1 MPKIRRALVSVSD
14 KADVAWLARELS
26 DMGVEVIS
34 TGGTYKLLRKEGVN
48 AVPVA
53 EVTGFPEMLDG
64 RVKTLHPMVHG
75 GILADRSNP

>member
-1 MPKIRRALVSVSD
+1 MPRIRRALVSVSD

-34 TGGTYKLLRKEGVN
+34 TGGTYKLLRNEGIN
-48 AVPVA
+48 ASPAA

-64 RVKTLHPMVHG
+64 R
-75 GILADRSNP
+75 